1 MKIIC
6 VGRNYL
12 AHIKELGNTI
22 PAEPVF
28 FLKPETAL
36 LIRNRPFVYPE
47 FSTDIHY
54 EVELVLKI
62 RKSGR
67 KIDPK
72 FAHNYYSE
80 IGLGIDFTA
89 RDIQNKAKK
98 AGLPWFTAKGF
109 DHAAPVS
116 QFLSKSTF
124 PDVTDISFHL
134 DLNGETVQRG
144 NTSLMIYPFNEI
156 IAQASRF
163 VTLRNGD
170 LIYTGTPAGV
180 GPVKIGDT
188 LEGYIEG
195 EKLLKCNIISD

>member
-6 VGRNYL
+6 IGRNYH
-12 AHIKELGNTI
+12 AHIKELGNAV

-28 FLKPETAL
+28 FFKPDTAL
-36 LIRNRPFVYPE
+36 LIKNQPFYYPE
-47 FSTDIHY
+47 FSSNIHY

-62 RKSGR
+62 RKPGK

-72 FAHNYYSE
+72 FAPDYYAE

-89 RDIQNKAKK
+89 RDLQDQAKK

-109 DHAAPVS
+109 DHSAPVS
-116 QFLSKSTF
+116 HFLPKSTF
-124 PDVTDISFHL
+124 PNMKDINFHL
-134 DLNGETVQRG
+134 DLNGVTVQNG
-144 NTSLMIYPFNEI
+144 NTSLMIYSFDEI
-156 IAQASRF
+156 ITHASRF
-163 VTLRNGD
+163 VTLREGD
-170 LIYTGTPAGV
+170 LIFTGTPAGV

-195 EKLLKCNIISD
+195 EKILNCNIK